1 MPTVVGI
8 KFKPAGKT
16 YFFEPNELLLKPG
29 DEVIVETARGLEY
42 AFVSEGQRS
51 IEKNQFNLELRPVL
65 RLANDSDRAIYEENL
80 EKSKEALP
88 ICQQIVDEHEL
99 GMNLISADYNFD
111 CSQLLFIY
119 TAKERVDFRNLLK
132 HLAATFR
139 TRIELRQIGDR
150 DEPKLVGGI
159 GICGRNL
166 CCQQFLKEF
175 SPISIKMAKEQNLSL
190 NTAKI
195 SGFCGKLLCC
205 LAYENEHYEER
216 NRLKREAE
224 ARGEVFECDLC
235 RKKAKEESPLLEKEA
250 PAIEEKSEK
259 TEVLHLKKPKK
270 PSKPQREVEPQIE
283 IIEYAAEETLV
294 KEEKKAFKKGFKK
307 PYTQKKQ
314 GQKPFKKKF
323 HQKGDGFVKKG
334 ERHHDGTRVD

>member
-1 MPTVVGI
+1 MPIVVGV

-16 YFFEPNELLLKPG
+16 YFFLPNALELKPG
-29 DEVIVETARGLEY
+29 DKVIVETSRGLEF
-42 AFVSEGQRS
+42 ASISEGQKT
-51 IEKNQFNLELRPVL
+51 INEETFNLDLRPVI
-65 RLANDSDRAIYEENL
+65 RLATEEDHRIHQDNL
-80 EKSKEALP
+80 IKSKEALP
-88 ICQQIVDEHEL
+88 ICQAIVNEHKL

-111 CSQLLFIY
+111 RSQLLFIY

-132 HLAATFR
+132 HLAATFH

-205 LAYENEHYEER
+205 LAYENEHYEEQ
-216 NRLKREAE
+216 NRLKRENAANE
-224 ARGEVFECDLC
+224 ENKSWHNEKQVTKTPCKEC
-235 RKKAKEESPLLEKEA
+235 KENSLPA
-250 PAIEEKSEK
+250 PSQEN
-259 TEVLHLKKPKK
+259 
-270 PSKPQREVEPQIE
+270 QIE
-283 IIEYAAEETLV
+283 IVEYQHTLPV
-294 KEEKKAFKKGFKK
+294 PSQKRKANLKKVTKN
-307 PYTQKKQ
+307 PLQY
-314 GQKPFKKKF
+314 
-323 HQKGDGFVKKG
+323 VKKSRKPSH
-334 ERHHDGTRVD
+334 EHRQH

>member
-16 YFFEPNELLLKPG
+16 YFFSPNELSLKPG
-29 DEVIVETARGLEY
+29 DEVVVETSRGLEF
-42 AFVSEGQRS
+42 AFVSEGH
-51 IEKNQFNLELRPVL
+51 KNIDENNFNLELRPVI
-65 RLANDSDRAIYEENL
+65 RIASDKDKKIYEENL

-88 ICQQIVDEHEL
+88 ICQEIVNEHDL

-111 CSQLLFIY
+111 RSQLLFIY

-132 HLAATFR
+132 HLAATFH

-224 ARGEVFECDLC
+224 AKGEVFECDLC
-235 RKKAKEESPLLEKEA
+235 PKKQEEVAIVPLIEEIPEEKKPQKRPKAIRPKKEKEA
-250 PAIEEKSEK
+250 A
-259 TEVLHLKKPKK
+259 
-270 PSKPQREVEPQIE
+270 PQIE
-283 IIEYAAEETLV
+283 IIEYKSDETF
-294 KEEKKAFKKGFKK
+294 KSEKNFNKGSKKAN
-307 PYTQKKQ
+307 TQKKPF
-314 GQKPFKKKF
+314 QKPFKKTLS
-323 HQKGDGFVKKG
+323 QKKG
-334 ERHHDGTRVD
+334 NAMPKRERRYDS

>member
-16 YFFEPNELLLKPG
+16 YFFLSNNLSLKLG
-29 DEVIVETARGLEY
+29 DEVIVETARGLEF
-42 AFVSEGQRS
+42 AFVSEGQKTIDENS
-51 IEKNQFNLELRPVL
+51 FGLELRPVV
-65 RLANDSDRAIYEENL
+65 RKASEADKKIYEANL

-88 ICQQIVDEHEL
+88 ICQAIINEHNL

-111 CSQLLFIY
+111 SSQLLFIY

-132 HLAATFR
+132 HLAATFH

-159 GICGRNL
+159 GICGRPL

-235 RKKAKEESPLLEKEA
+235 PKKNQDKAEPLTFEAPSEELEAPKPEKKAQKSQKSKKEKKEA
-250 PAIEEKSEK
+250 
-259 TEVLHLKKPKK
+259 
-270 PSKPQREVEPQIE
+270 PQIE
-283 IIEYAAEETLV
+283 IIEYQSEEV
-294 KEEKKAFKKGFKK
+294 PKQEKKPHKKGFKK
-307 PYTQKKQ
+307 A
-314 GQKPFKKKF
+314 PFKKKF
-323 HQKGDGFVKKG
+323 NPREKSGRKQEGP
-334 ERHHDGTRVD
+334 RHDKA

>member
-1 MPTVVGI
+1 MPIVVGV

-16 YFFEPNELLLKPG
+16 YFFLPNNLELKPG
-29 DEVIVETARGLEY
+29 DDVIVETSRGLEF
-42 AFVSEGQRS
+42 ASISEGQKT
-51 IEKNQFNLELRPVL
+51 INEATFNLDLRPVV
-65 RLANDSDRAIYEENL
+65 RLATEEDHRIHQDNL
-80 EKSKEALP
+80 IKSKEALP
-88 ICQQIVDEHEL
+88 ICQAIVNEHQL

-111 CSQLLFIY
+111 KSQLLFIY

-132 HLAATFR
+132 HLAATFH

-205 LAYENEHYEER
+205 LAYENEHYEEQ
-216 NRLKREAE
+216 NRLKRENAANE
-224 ARGEVFECDLC
+224 ENKSWHDEDSFSKTSCKGC
-235 RKKAKEESPLLEKEA
+235 KKNNL
-250 PAIEEKSEK
+250 PAHSQEN
-259 TEVLHLKKPKK
+259 
-270 PSKPQREVEPQIE
+270 QIE
-283 IIEYAAEETLV
+283 IVEYQHALPVPSPKQKANL
-294 KEEKKAFKKGFKK
+294 KKVTKK
-307 PYTQKKQ
+307 PLQC
-314 GQKPFKKKF
+314 
-323 HQKGDGFVKKG
+323 VKKSRKPSHEHG
-334 ERHHDGTRVD
+334 QH